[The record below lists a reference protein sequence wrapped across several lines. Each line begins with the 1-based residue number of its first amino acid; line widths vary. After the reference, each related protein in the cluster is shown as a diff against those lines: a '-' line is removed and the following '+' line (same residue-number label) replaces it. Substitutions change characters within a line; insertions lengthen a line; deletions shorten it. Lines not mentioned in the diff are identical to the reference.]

1 MTAQIEKGCMAR
13 CFVFWNAGT
22 SFLLSGGSV
31 EDLLTKNEIIENHV
45 AQMEV
50 KIRHVSVELKHQY
63 IPVPLAY
70 TRDTCDLDLQD
81 MNKVKKDTGS
91 HPVAGQSFTKFLDYN
106 SRVMNLV
113 KDNFPTSET
122 YLEDPNLLL
131 AVKLVKTNTLV
142 YGEPHK
148 TAKYQFRTGDDPS
161 DSRLMTEHIRQGY
174 FVNLCKW
181 VTETFEKE
189 TKDEMTRKG
198 VPQVSVGLPL
208 IKRYTRNT
216 RID

>member
-1 MTAQIEKGCMAR
+1 M
-13 CFVFWNAGT
+13 
-22 SFLLSGGSV
+22 
-31 EDLLTKNEIIENHV
+31 EDLLAKNEVIESHV
-45 AQMEV
+45 TQMEV
-50 KIRHVSVELKHQY
+50 KIRHVSVDLKHQY

-81 MNKVKKDTGS
+81 MNKVKKETGS
-91 HPVAGQSFTKFLDYN
+91 LPVAGQSFTKFLDYN

-142 YGEPHK
+142 YGEPHE
-148 TAKYQFRTGDDPS
+148 TAKYQFRTGDNPS

-174 FVNLCKW
+174 FVNLIKW
-181 VTETFEKE
+181 VTETIEKE